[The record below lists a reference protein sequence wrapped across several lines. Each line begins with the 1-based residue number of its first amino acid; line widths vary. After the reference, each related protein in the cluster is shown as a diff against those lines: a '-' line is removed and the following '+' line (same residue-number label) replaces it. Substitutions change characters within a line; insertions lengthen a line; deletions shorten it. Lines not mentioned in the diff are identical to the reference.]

1 MSSKP
6 LILFAH
12 GAGAGS
18 SHPWMQRWAELLAA
32 QGRVVTFDHAYIQ
45 AGKRMPPRANTLIG
59 AHEAEL
65 LAAREGHG
73 GPVVLAGK
81 SMGSR
86 VGCHVAALQPV
97 DAVVCFGYPL
107 RSPAGTVRDAPLL
120 ELKTPILFVQGS
132 RDPLCPLELLADVR
146 ARMSAPSTLYVVEG
160 GDHGL
165 AVRKRDLKARERTQ
179 EDEDLLACAAVAAFL
194 AQTLG

>member
-1 MSSKP
+1 MP
-6 LILFAH
+6 LEPLVLFAH

-18 SHPWMQRWAELLAA
+18 AHPWMQAWAERLAA

-65 LAAREGHG
+65 LAARAGHS

-86 VGCHVAALQPV
+86 VGCHVAARQPV
-97 DAVVCFGYPL
+97 DAVICFGYPL

-120 ELKTPILFVQGS
+120 DLKTPILFVQGS
-132 RDPLCPLELLADVR
+132 RDPLCPLELLEQVR
-146 ARMSAPSTLYVVEG
+146 GRMEAPSTLYVVEG
-160 GDHGL
+160 GDHSL
-165 AVRKRDLKARERTQ
+165 AVRKRDLTARGRTQ
-179 EDEDLLACAAVAAFL
+179 QDEDELAHAAVAAFL
-194 AQTLG
+194 AEVLG